1 MKINISRPTIYL
13 LILSTLLLLFVFL
26 FSFLVLIPEGKDYR
40 EARLALKQESQDLRE
55 FQNYHDETYEHLKDL
70 QSKNK
75 HVIIAFDNTFST
87 QKFRKLYTTYFS
99 SLQISPQQKIKSDG
113 VFSTYEVNTTSEIRS
128 PKSFYDFLEA
138 LNKSDWIIG
147 VDFPINFKRDGELIK
162 SSFTMKVYNDTK
174 ELKTTK

>member
-1 MKINISRPTIYL
+1 MKFSISRPTIYL
-13 LILSTLLLLFVFL
+13 LVLSVLLLLFVFL
-26 FSFLVLIPEGKDYR
+26 FSFLVLIPEGKEYR
-40 EARLALKQESQDLRE
+40 KTRLELKQESKDLRE
-55 FQNYHDETYEHLKDL
+55 FQNYHDDTYEHLKNL

-75 HVIIAFDNTFST
+75 HIIIAFDNSFST

-99 SLQISPQQKIKSDG
+99 SLQISPQQKIADDK
-113 VFSTYEVNTTSEIRS
+113 VFTTYEVNTTSEIRS

-147 VDFPINFKRDGELIK
+147 VDFPINFKRDGELIS

-174 ELKTTK
+174 DLNATK